1 MSLDTS
7 TLYLVATMVA
17 AMLGAMLLFF
27 GKQENIPALK
37 WWGTAYLL
45 GAASVALWTLA
56 SDALGEM
63 LSLALNA
70 VGFVACGMVWN
81 ASRVFHGR
89 KPNLPG
95 LVLGAIAWIAAVM
108 TLAPEA
114 SAMRMTIGAGIVA
127 IYAALT
133 ATELWSERRRTLQ
146 KRWPAIVV
154 PVLHGFVLMLPIL
167 LGDLLHPHDD
177 KFSGSIWVT
186 VFSIELVL
194 YAVGTVFVIFMLVS
208 ERAVTAHKTAA
219 SMDPLTGMFNRRGFA
234 EASSRVI
241 EREANAGRP
250 VTVLIFD
257 IDHFKSIND
266 RFGHPAGDEILKL
279 FATVVVNTLRISDL
293 SGRIGGEEFAAL
305 LPCSLE
311 EGVIAAERV
320 REAFANSGIVVEDG
334 PVDTTVSIGVAGGPA
349 GTELEVLLAA
359 ADTALYQAKR
369 SGRNRVEAAEEL
381 PLSLENWRRKTA
393 GIARQPQSR
402 PVVAEPGLRMVRG
415 AVTSRLPF
423 ASISSWL
430 MNTIRNQN
438 AHAALMSLEA
448 AAASARGGFACMFST
463 SDEYETALITERRA
477 QGRYDRPRSRWP
489 VVMFVGC
496 TLMVAGTVLLL
507 N

>member
-56 SDALGEM
+56 SNALGEM

-89 KPNLPG
+89 KSNLPG
-95 LVLGAIAWIAAVM
+95 LVLGAMAWIAAGM

-114 SAMRMTIGAGIVA
+114 IAMRLTIGAGIVA
-127 IYAALT
+127 AYAALT

-146 KRWPAIVV
+146 KRWPTVVV
-154 PVLHGFVLMLPIL
+154 PVMHGFVLMLPIL
-167 LGDLLHPHDD
+167 LGDLLHPQDG
-177 KFSGSIWVT
+177 KFSASIWVT
-186 VFSIELVL
+186 AFAIELVL
-194 YAVGTVFVIFMLVS
+194 YAVGTVFLIFMLVS
-208 ERAVTAHKTAA
+208 ERTVTAHKTAA

-234 EASSRVI
+234 EATSRVI
-241 EREANAGRP
+241 EREAHSGRP
-250 VTVLIFD
+250 VTVMIFD

-279 FATVVVNTLRISDL
+279 FSAVVVNTLRISDI

-311 EGVIAAERV
+311 EAVVAAERV
-320 REAFANSGIVVEDG
+320 REAFEASGIVDETG

-369 SGRNRVEAAEEL
+369 SGRNRVKVAEEL

-393 GIARQPQSR
+393 GTARQLPQQPGIARL
-402 PVVAEPGLRMVRG
+402 A
-415 AVTSRLPF
+415 
-423 ASISSWL
+423 
-430 MNTIRNQN
+430 
-438 AHAALMSLEA
+438 
-448 AAASARGGFACMFST
+448 
-463 SDEYETALITERRA
+463 
-477 QGRYDRPRSRWP
+477 
-489 VVMFVGC
+489 
-496 TLMVAGTVLLL
+496 
-507 N
+507 

>member
-1 MSLDTS
+1 MLLDIS

-27 GKQENIPALK
+27 GRQESIPALQ

-45 GAASVALWTLA
+45 GALSVALWTLA
-56 SDALGEM
+56 GAALGGM
-63 LSLALNA
+63 ILLALHA

-114 SAMRMTIGAGIVA
+114 SMMRMTIGSGIVA
-127 IYAALT
+127 VYAALT
-133 ATELWSERRRTLQ
+133 ASELWTERRRTLQ
-146 KRWPAIVV
+146 KRWSAIVV
-154 PVLHGFVLMLPIL
+154 PVLHGLVLMLPIL
-167 LGDLLHPHDD
+167 LGDFLHPKDGA
-177 KFSGSIWVT
+177 FASSIWVT
-186 VFSIELVL
+186 VFSVELVL

-208 ERAVTAHKTAA
+208 DRAVTAHKTAA

-234 EASSRVI
+234 EATSRVI
-241 EREANAGRP
+241 EREAQAGRP
-250 VTVLIFD
+250 VTVMIFD

-279 FATVVVNTLRISDL
+279 FATVVINSLRISDL
-293 SGRIGGEEFAAL
+293 SGRVGGEEFAAL

-311 EGVIAAERV
+311 EGVIVAERV
-320 REAFANSGIVVEDG
+320 REAFADSGIAVDEG

-369 SGRNRVEAAEEL
+369 GGRNRVEVAEEL
-381 PLSLENWRRKTA
+381 PLSLEQWRRKTA
-393 GIARQPQSR
+393 GLAAPQQ
-402 PVVAEPGLRMVRG
+402 VGVA
-415 AVTSRLPF
+415 
-423 ASISSWL
+423 
-430 MNTIRNQN
+430 
-438 AHAALMSLEA
+438 SLA
-448 AAASARGGFACMFST
+448 
-463 SDEYETALITERRA
+463 
-477 QGRYDRPRSRWP
+477 
-489 VVMFVGC
+489 
-496 TLMVAGTVLLL
+496 
-507 N
+507 

>member
-27 GKQENIPALK
+27 GKQEEIPALK

-45 GAASVALWTLA
+45 GAASVALWTVA
-56 SDALGEM
+56 SHVLGEV

-95 LVLGAIAWIAAVM
+95 LVLGALAWIAAAV
-108 TLAPEA
+108 TLSPEA
-114 SAMRMTIGAGIVA
+114 IAMRLTIGAGIVA
-127 IYAALT
+127 VYAALT

-146 KRWPAIVV
+146 GRWPAILV
-154 PVLHGFVLMLPIL
+154 PVMHGFVLMLPIL
-167 LGDLLHPHDD
+167 LGDLFHPQDG
-177 KFSGSIWVT
+177 KFAGSIWVT
-186 VFSIELVL
+186 MFAVELVL
-194 YAVGTVFVIFMLVS
+194 YAVGTVFLIFMLVS
-208 ERAVTAHKTAA
+208 ERTVTAHKTAA

-234 EASSRVI
+234 EATSRVI
-241 EREANAGRP
+241 EREAKAGRP
-250 VTVLIFD
+250 VTVMIFD

-279 FATVVVNTLRISDL
+279 FATIVLNTLRISDL

-305 LPCSLE
+305 LPCSLDE
-311 EGVIAAERV
+311 AVLAAERV
-320 REAFANSGIVVEDG
+320 REAFEASGIVDDTG

-369 SGRNRVEAAEEL
+369 GGRNRVETAEEL

-393 GIARQPQSR
+393 GTARQL
-402 PVVAEPGLRMVRG
+402 VGVA
-415 AVTSRLPF
+415 
-423 ASISSWL
+423 
-430 MNTIRNQN
+430 
-438 AHAALMSLEA
+438 SLA
-448 AAASARGGFACMFST
+448 
-463 SDEYETALITERRA
+463 
-477 QGRYDRPRSRWP
+477 
-489 VVMFVGC
+489 
-496 TLMVAGTVLLL
+496 
-507 N
+507 

>member
-1 MSLDTS
+1 MSLDVS

-17 AMLGAMLLFF
+17 AMLGTMVLVF
-27 GKQENIPALK
+27 GKQENIAALK

-45 GAASVALWTLA
+45 GAASVALWTLGGNR
-56 SDALGEM
+56 LGEM
-63 LSLALNA
+63 LSLALTA

-95 LVLGAIAWIAAVM
+95 LVLGALAWTAAVV

-127 IYAALT
+127 IYTALT
-133 ATELWSERRRTLQ
+133 ATELWSERRKTLQ
-146 KRWPAIVV
+146 KRWPAVVV

-167 LGDLLHPHDD
+167 LGDLLHPHGDL
-177 KFSGSIWVT
+177 FGGSIWVT
-186 VFSIELVL
+186 VFSVELVL

-234 EASSRVI
+234 EATARVI

-250 VTVLIFD
+250 VTVMIFD

-279 FATVVVNTLRISDL
+279 FAAVVVNTLRITDL
-293 SGRIGGEEFAAL
+293 SGRIGGEEFAAF

-311 EGVIAAERV
+311 GRVIVAERG
-320 REAFANSGIVVEDG
+320 REGFAASGIVVDDG

-359 ADTALYQAKR
+359 ADTALYPAQ
-369 SGRNRVEAAEEL
+369 SNGRTRV
-381 PLSLENWRRKTA
+381 
-393 GIARQPQSR
+393 
-402 PVVAEPGLRMVRG
+402 
-415 AVTSRLPF
+415 
-423 ASISSWL
+423 
-430 MNTIRNQN
+430 
-438 AHAALMSLEA
+438 
-448 AAASARGGFACMFST
+448 
-463 SDEYETALITERRA
+463 
-477 QGRYDRPRSRWP
+477 
-489 VVMFVGC
+489 
-496 TLMVAGTVLLL
+496 
-507 N
+507 

>member
-1 MSLDTS
+1 MSLDVS

-17 AMLGAMLLFF
+17 AMLGTMLLFF
-27 GKQENIPALK
+27 GRQENIAALK

-45 GAASVALWTLA
+45 GAASVALWTLGG
-56 SDALGEM
+56 DRFGEM
-63 LSLALNA
+63 LSLALSA
-70 VGFVACGMVWN
+70 VGFIACGMVWN

-89 KPNLPG
+89 TPNLPG
-95 LVLGAIAWIAAVM
+95 LVLGAVAWVAAVM
-108 TLAPEA
+108 TVAPEA
-114 SAMRMTIGAGIVA
+114 SAMRMTVGAGIVA

-146 KRWPAIVV
+146 KRWVAIVV
-154 PVLHGFVLMLPIL
+154 PALHGFVLMLPIL
-167 LGDLLHPHDD
+167 LGDLLHPHD
-177 KFSGSIWVT
+177 KMFSGSIWVT

-208 ERAVTAHKTAA
+208 ERTVTAHRTAA

-234 EASSRVI
+234 EATSRVI

-320 REAFANSGIVVEDG
+320 REAFADSGIAVEEG

-349 GTELEVLLAA
+349 GTELEVLLAS

-393 GIARQPQSR
+393 GSARQPQQR
-402 PVVAEPGLRMVRG
+402 PGIP
-415 AVTSRLPF
+415 RL
-423 ASISSWL
+423 A
-430 MNTIRNQN
+430 
-438 AHAALMSLEA
+438 
-448 AAASARGGFACMFST
+448 
-463 SDEYETALITERRA
+463 
-477 QGRYDRPRSRWP
+477 
-489 VVMFVGC
+489 
-496 TLMVAGTVLLL
+496 
-507 N
+507 

>member
-1 MSLDTS
+1 MSLDTT

-27 GKQENIPALK
+27 GRQENIPALK

-45 GAASVALWTLA
+45 GAASVELWALAGNT
-56 SDALGEM
+56 LGEM

-95 LVLGAIAWIAAVM
+95 LVLGAMAWVAAVA
-108 TLAPEA
+108 TLEPDA
-114 SAMRMTIGAGIVA
+114 SATRMTIGAGIVA
-127 IYAALT
+127 IYAAFT
-133 ATELWSERRRTLQ
+133 ATELWSERRKTMQ
-146 KRWPAIVV
+146 KRWLAIAV
-154 PVLHGFVLMLPIL
+154 PVMHGFVLMLPIL
-167 LGDLLHPHDD
+167 LGDLLRPHDD

-194 YAVGTVFVIFMLVS
+194 YAIGTVFVIFMLVS

-219 SMDPLTGMFNRRGFA
+219 SVDPLTGMFNRRGFA
-234 EASSRVI
+234 EATSRLI

-279 FATVVVNTLRISDL
+279 FAIILVNTLRLTDL

-320 REAFANSGIVVEDG
+320 REAFANSGIAVEDG
-334 PVDTTVSIGVAGGPA
+334 PVDTTVSIGAAGGPA

-369 SGRNRVEAAEEL
+369 GGRNRVEAAEEL

-393 GIARQPQSR
+393 GVTRRPQTSAVARL
-402 PVVAEPGLRMVRG
+402 A
-415 AVTSRLPF
+415 
-423 ASISSWL
+423 
-430 MNTIRNQN
+430 
-438 AHAALMSLEA
+438 
-448 AAASARGGFACMFST
+448 
-463 SDEYETALITERRA
+463 
-477 QGRYDRPRSRWP
+477 
-489 VVMFVGC
+489 
-496 TLMVAGTVLLL
+496 
-507 N
+507 

>member
-1 MSLDTS
+1 MSLDS
-7 TLYLVATMVA
+7 MTLYFVATMVA
-17 AMLGAMLLFF
+17 ALLGAMLLFF
-27 GKQENIPALK
+27 GKQERDPALK

-56 SDALGEM
+56 STTLGEM

-108 TLAPEA
+108 TLDPHAI
-114 SAMRMTIGAGIVA
+114 AMRMTIGAGIVA

-133 ATELWSERRRTLQ
+133 ATELWSERRKSLKR
-146 KRWPAIVV
+146 RWPAIAV
-154 PVLHGFVLMLPIL
+154 PVLHGFVLMLPIA
-167 LGDLLHPHDD
+167 LGDLLRPDDD
-177 KFSGSIWVT
+177 KFSSSIWVT
-186 VFSIELVL
+186 AFSIELVL

-208 ERAVTAHKTAA
+208 ERTVSAHKTAA

-234 EASSRVI
+234 EACARVI
-241 EREANAGRP
+241 EREAQAGRP

-257 IDHFKSIND
+257 IDHFKGIND

-279 FATVVVNTLRISDL
+279 FATIVINNLRITDH

-305 LPCSLE
+305 LPCPLE
-311 EGVIAAERV
+311 EGVLVAERV
-320 REAFANSGIVVEDG
+320 REVFAASGITSEEG

-369 SGRNRVEAAEEL
+369 GGRNRVEAAQEL
-381 PLSLENWRRKTA
+381 PLSLENWRRRTA
-393 GIARQPQSR
+393 GLAAPARPA
-402 PVVAEPGLRMVRG
+402 PVVA
-415 AVTSRLPF
+415 
-423 ASISSWL
+423 
-430 MNTIRNQN
+430 
-438 AHAALMSLEA
+438 
-448 AAASARGGFACMFST
+448 
-463 SDEYETALITERRA
+463 
-477 QGRYDRPRSRWP
+477 
-489 VVMFVGC
+489 
-496 TLMVAGTVLLL
+496 
-507 N
+507 

>member
-7 TLYLVATMVA
+7 TLYFIATMIA
-17 AMLGAMLLFF
+17 AMLGVMLLVF
-27 GKQENIPALK
+27 GKNENIPALK

-45 GAASVALWTLA
+45 GAASVALWSLA
-56 SDALGEM
+56 SNILGEAV
-63 LSLALNA
+63 SLALNA

-95 LVLGAIAWIAAVM
+95 LVLGAVAWIAVVM
-108 TLAPEA
+108 TLAPAA
-114 SAMRMTIGAGIVA
+114 SMMRMTIGAGIVA
-127 IYAALT
+127 VYAALT
-133 ATELWSERRRTLQ
+133 ATELWTERRRALQ
-146 KRWPAIVV
+146 RRWPTMMV
-154 PVLHGFVLMLPIL
+154 PVMHGFVLMLPIL
-167 LGDLLHPHDD
+167 LGNLLHPHDVR
-177 KFSGSIWVT
+177 FAGSIWVT
-186 VFSIELVL
+186 GFSVELVL
-194 YAVGTVFVIFMLVS
+194 YAVGTVFVIFMMVS
-208 ERAVTAHKTAA
+208 ERAVIAHKNAA
-219 SMDPLTGMFNRRGFA
+219 SMDPLTGMFNRRGFS
-234 EASSRVI
+234 EISSRLI

-250 VTVLIFD
+250 MTAMIFD

-305 LPCSLE
+305 LPCPLE
-311 EGVIAAERV
+311 EGVLAAERV

-393 GIARQPQSR
+393 GLSLPAR
-402 PVVAEPGLRMVRG
+402 AEP
-415 AVTSRLPF
+415 AV
-423 ASISSWL
+423 A
-430 MNTIRNQN
+430 
-438 AHAALMSLEA
+438 
-448 AAASARGGFACMFST
+448 
-463 SDEYETALITERRA
+463 
-477 QGRYDRPRSRWP
+477 
-489 VVMFVGC
+489 
-496 TLMVAGTVLLL
+496 
-507 N
+507 

>member
-1 MSLDTS
+1 MCVKLGLGGTFMLLDIS
-7 TLYLVATMVA
+7 TLYLVATMMA

-27 GKQENIPALK
+27 GRQESIPALK

-56 SDALGEM
+56 SSALGET

-95 LVLGAIAWIAAVM
+95 LVLGAIAWVAAVM
-108 TLAPEA
+108 TLAPAA
-114 SAMRMTIGAGIVA
+114 SALRMTIGAGIVA
-127 IYAALT
+127 VYAALT
-133 ATELWSERRRTLQ
+133 ASELWTERRRNLQ
-146 KRWPAIVV
+146 QRWPAFVV
-154 PVLHGFVLMLPIL
+154 PVLHGLVLMLPIL
-167 LGDLLHPHDD
+167 LGDFLRPQDAA
-177 KFSGSIWVT
+177 FSGSIWMT
-186 VFSIELVL
+186 VFSVELVL

-208 ERAVTAHKTAA
+208 ERAVTVHKTAA
-219 SMDPLTGMFNRRGFA
+219 SMDPLTGMFNRRGFS
-234 EASSRVI
+234 EATARVI

-279 FATVVVNTLRISDL
+279 FSTIVINTLRISDL

-311 EGVIAAERV
+311 EGVLAAERV
-320 REAFANSGIVVEDG
+320 REAFEASGIAVDEG

-381 PLSLENWRRKTA
+381 PLSLEKWRRKTA
-393 GIARQPQSR
+393 GLPGQQRAG
-402 PVVAEPGLRMVRG
+402 VA
-415 AVTSRLPF
+415 
-423 ASISSWL
+423 
-430 MNTIRNQN
+430 
-438 AHAALMSLEA
+438 SLA
-448 AAASARGGFACMFST
+448 
-463 SDEYETALITERRA
+463 
-477 QGRYDRPRSRWP
+477 
-489 VVMFVGC
+489 
-496 TLMVAGTVLLL
+496 
-507 N
+507 

>member
-1 MSLDTS
+1 MFDTT
-7 TLYLVATMVA
+7 TLYLVAAMVA

-45 GAASVALWTLA
+45 GAASVALWTVA
-56 SDALGEM
+56 GDTLGDM

-95 LVLGAIAWIAAVM
+95 LILGAIAWIAAA
-108 TLAPEA
+108 TSLPADE
-114 SAMRMTIGAGIVA
+114 SALRVTIGAGIVA
-127 IYAALT
+127 VYAALT
-133 ATELWSERRRTLQ
+133 ASELWTERRRTLQ
-146 KRWPAIVV
+146 KRWLAITV

-167 LGDLLHPHDD
+167 LGDLLHPHGGM
-177 KFSGSIWVT
+177 FSGSIWVK

-208 ERAVTAHKTAA
+208 ERTVTAHKTAA
-219 SMDPLTGMFNRRGFA
+219 SVDPLTGMFNRRGFA
-234 EASSRVI
+234 EACSRVI

-250 VTVLIFD
+250 VTVMIFD

-279 FATVVVNTLRISDL
+279 FSAVVVSNLRLSDL

-311 EGVIAAERV
+311 EGVVAAERV
-320 REAFANSGIVVEDG
+320 REAFESSGIVDEVAG

-393 GIARQPQSR
+393 GGHPQQK
-402 PVVAEPGLRMVRG
+402 PVV
-415 AVTSRLPF
+415 
-423 ASISSWL
+423 
-430 MNTIRNQN
+430 
-438 AHAALMSLEA
+438 
-448 AAASARGGFACMFST
+448 
-463 SDEYETALITERRA
+463 
-477 QGRYDRPRSRWP
+477 RP
-489 VVMFVGC
+489 
-496 TLMVAGTVLLL
+496 A
-507 N
+507 